1 MGSFPHQNTIIN
13 IGKKN
18 IMFHQL
24 KPQIQ
29 TSRPQGEIC
38 YYRTIN
44 ALMLMIAALTL
55 QSCQSSPDSG
65 PLAPVN
71 NNIETYVPPQVS
83 DLIKD
88 TRIRES
94 VPAQTQGGVNSLMV
108 GDEGGTALDLLLIDS
123 SVVYLDSIPTGSK
136 IVSCTLWIKISRLP
150 TRVNDV
156 IILDLWSIPESWNE
170 NEASWIKRTSSLAWQ
185 IAGGGGALIDS
196 QHVSLK
202 KLNYFDFVW
211 TVRGQMYDTVKVED
225 GRFLPIPIPVSLASA
240 NYNRQSFG
248 FALRVNPATSPAAFM
263 GIISAEASSVA
274 NRPYLEWRYR

>member
-1 MGSFPHQNTIIN
+1 MIS
-13 IGKKN
+13 
-18 IMFHQL
+18 
-24 KPQIQ
+24 
-29 TSRPQGEIC
+29 
-38 YYRTIN
+38 
-44 ALMLMIAALTL
+44 ALMLMIVTLTL
-55 QSCQSSPDSG
+55 QSCQSSPDTG

-94 VPAQTQGGVNSLMV
+94 VPAQTQGGINSLMV

-123 SVVYLDSIPTGSK
+123 SVVYLDSIPTGSE
-136 IVSCTLWIKISRLP
+136 IVSCTLWIKIGRLP

-202 KLNYFDFVW
+202 KLNFFDFVW